1 MEAGFAEQGGVT
13 QRCAAAG
20 ITHILQ
26 PQLLAPNP
34 DLQHFTTL
42 TLIKDFLSAFLS
54 LSVNFCH
61 LPALM
66 PSQPPL
72 SHVVCSHSRLFLPE
86 DPPPSPGPAP
96 ARGGGGQQQARR
108 HGGCYGN
115 HGGPQR
121 HLWPQGERGT
131 EWLGEMPITALT
143 AIGLS
148 DWLFC

>member
-1 MEAGFAEQGGVT
+1 MAFQAVIKLSSQLFVTEMEAGFAEQGGVT

-42 TLIKDFLSAFLS
+42 TLIKDFPSAFLS

-72 SHVVCSHSRLFLPE
+72 SHVVCSHTRLFLPE

-96 ARGGGGQQQARR
+96 ARGGGPSSRPAAMAAAMATTA
-108 HGGCYGN
+108 
-115 HGGPQR
+115 GPSAPCGLR
-121 HLWPQGERGT
+121 EREVLNG
-131 EWLGEMPITALT
+131 
-143 AIGLS
+143 
-148 DWLFC
+148 

>member
-1 MEAGFAEQGGVT
+1 MAFQAVIKLSSQLFVTEMEAGFAEQGGVT

-72 SHVVCSHSRLFLPE
+72 SHVVCSHTRLFLPE

-96 ARGGGGQQQARR
+96 ARGGGPSSRPAAMAAAMATTA
-108 HGGCYGN
+108 
-115 HGGPQR
+115 GPSATCGLR
-121 HLWPQGERGT
+121 EREVLNG
-131 EWLGEMPITALT
+131 
-143 AIGLS
+143 
-148 DWLFC
+148 

>member
-1 MEAGFAEQGGVT
+1 MAFQAVIKLSSQLFVTEMEAGFAEQGGVT

-26 PQLLAPNP
+26 PQMLAPNP

-42 TLIKDFLSAFLS
+42 MLIKDFLSAFLS

-66 PSQPPL
+66 ASQPPL
-72 SHVVCSHSRLFLPE
+72 SHVVCSHTRLFLPE

-96 ARGGGGQQQARR
+96 ARGGGGGPAAGPPPWRLLWQPRR
-108 HGGCYGN
+108 APAPPVASG
-115 HGGPQR
+115 R
-121 HLWPQGERGT
+121 ERY
-131 EWLGEMPITALT
+131 
-143 AIGLS
+143 
-148 DWLFC
+148 

>member
-1 MEAGFAEQGGVT
+1 MAFQAVIKLSSQLFVTEMEAGFAEQGGVT

-26 PQLLAPNP
+26 PQMLAPNP

-72 SHVVCSHSRLFLPE
+72 SHVVCSHTRLFLPE

-96 ARGGGGQQQARR
+96 ARGGGGPSSRPAAMAAAMATTA
-108 HGGCYGN
+108 
-115 HGGPQR
+115 GPSATCGLR
-121 HLWPQGERGT
+121 EREVLNG
-131 EWLGEMPITALT
+131 
-143 AIGLS
+143 
-148 DWLFC
+148 

>member
-1 MEAGFAEQGGVT
+1 MAFQAVIKLSSQLFVTEMEAGFAEQGGVT

-72 SHVVCSHSRLFLPE
+72 SHVVCSHTRLFLPE

-96 ARGGGGQQQARR
+96 ARGGGGPSSRPAAMAAAMATTA
-108 HGGCYGN
+108 
-115 HGGPQR
+115 GPSATCGLR
-121 HLWPQGERGT
+121 EREVLNG
-131 EWLGEMPITALT
+131 
-143 AIGLS
+143 
-148 DWLFC
+148 

>member
-1 MEAGFAEQGGVT
+1 MAFQAVIKLSSQLFVTEMEAGFAEQGSVT

-42 TLIKDFLSAFLS
+42 TLIKDFPSAFLS

-72 SHVVCSHSRLFLPE
+72 SHVVCSHTRLFLPE

-96 ARGGGGQQQARR
+96 ARGGGPSSRPAAMAAAMATTA
-108 HGGCYGN
+108 
-115 HGGPQR
+115 GPSATCGLR
-121 HLWPQGERGT
+121 EREVLNG
-131 EWLGEMPITALT
+131 
-143 AIGLS
+143 
-148 DWLFC
+148 

>member
-1 MEAGFAEQGGVT
+1 MAFQAVIKLSSQLFVTEMEAGFAEQGGVT

-42 TLIKDFLSAFLS
+42 MLIKDFLSAFLS

-66 PSQPPL
+66 ASQPPL
-72 SHVVCSHSRLFLPE
+72 SHVVCSHTRLFLPE

-96 ARGGGGQQQARR
+96 ARGGGGASSRPAAMAAAMATTA
-108 HGGCYGN
+108 
-115 HGGPQR
+115 GPSATCGLR
-121 HLWPQGERGT
+121 EREVLNG
-131 EWLGEMPITALT
+131 
-143 AIGLS
+143 
-148 DWLFC
+148 

>member
-1 MEAGFAEQGGVT
+1 MAFQAVIKLSSQLFVTEMEAGFAEQGGVT

-66 PSQPPL
+66 ASQPPL
-72 SHVVCSHSRLFLPE
+72 SHVVCSHTRLFLPE

-96 ARGGGGQQQARR
+96 ARGGGGASSRPAAMAAAMATTA
-108 HGGCYGN
+108 
-115 HGGPQR
+115 GPSATCGLR
-121 HLWPQGERGT
+121 EREVLNG
-131 EWLGEMPITALT
+131 
-143 AIGLS
+143 
-148 DWLFC
+148 

>member
-1 MEAGFAEQGGVT
+1 MAFQAVIKLSSQLFVTEMEAGFAEQGGVT

-26 PQLLAPNP
+26 PQMLAPNP

-42 TLIKDFLSAFLS
+42 MLIKDFLSAFLS

-66 PSQPPL
+66 ASQPPL
-72 SHVVCSHSRLFLPE
+72 SHVVCSHTRLFLPE

-96 ARGGGGQQQARR
+96 ARGGGGASSRPAAMAAAMATTA
-108 HGGCYGN
+108 
-115 HGGPQR
+115 GPSATCGLR
-121 HLWPQGERGT
+121 EREVLNG
-131 EWLGEMPITALT
+131 
-143 AIGLS
+143 
-148 DWLFC
+148 